1 MNYIWDLLV
10 RAGRSGIKRSDI
22 HFVPAKVYSPYM
34 ELSHADLNAAA
45 VEQEVEVNPYYRFYD
60 IFRDLFDPNNA
71 EDSELRE
78 TLFDLII
85 HFLAELDLM
94 QGMNKREYQIRFTLR
109 EMQEGVFGERIR
121 QRLKLFGR
129 EEQEVIAGH
138 VLRLFDTGEAVHLLR
153 ELLVRMFPRSTLYA
167 NCEDKDELLLYI
179 GEEERPETREKL
191 ELILELFYRYASKR
205 RFTGNAISALSTW
218 ITRWFRIALP
228 CIKGAR
234 REGRFGCCGAAA

>member
-109 EMQEGVFGERIR
+109 EMQEESSENGSGS
-121 QRLKLFGR
+121 G
-129 EEQEVIAGH
+129 
-138 VLRLFDTGEAVHLLR
+138 
-153 ELLVRMFPRSTLYA
+153 
-167 NCEDKDELLLYI
+167 
-179 GEEERPETREKL
+179 
-191 ELILELFYRYASKR
+191 
-205 RFTGNAISALSTW
+205 
-218 ITRWFRIALP
+218 
-228 CIKGAR
+228 
-234 REGRFGCCGAAA
+234 